1 MQTLIETRGL
11 RKQYGTVRAVD
22 GIDLHVPAGS
32 VYGFLGPNGSGKT
45 TTIRL
50 LLGLARPTAGGI
62 MLFGESARPGDPA
75 ALGRIGAL
83 VETPSYYP
91 HLSGRENLEILR
103 VLRRAAPA
111 AVPRALE
118 VVGLEHDAGRPV
130 KQYSLGMRQ
139 RLGLAMALLGAPD
152 LLVLDEPT
160 NGLDPAG
167 IHEIRALLRRLPAE
181 AGITVFVS
189 SHLLN
194 EVELIAT
201 HVGILCQGRLAFE
214 GTPAQLRAAY
224 PEQLAVKTDRPAEA
238 GALLARAGWPVT
250 GGNDRTLL
258 VPVAGEAD
266 AACITRELVRHGLA
280 VFALQPKRPS
290 LEDMFLNM
298 TNGE

>member
-1 MQTLIETRGL
+1 MQTLIETQGL

-22 GIDLHVPAGS
+22 GIDLHVAAGS

-45 TTIRL
+45 TTIRM
-50 LLGLARPTAGGI
+50 LLGLARPTAGRI
-62 MLFGESARPGDPA
+62 ALFGASVRPGDPA

-91 HLSGRENLEILR
+91 HLTGRENLEILR
-103 VLRRAAPA
+103 VLRRAAAA

-118 VVGLEHDAGRPV
+118 FVGLEHDAGRPV
-130 KQYSLGMRQ
+130 KEYSLGMRQ

-189 SHLLN
+189 SHLLS

-201 HVGILCQGRLAFE
+201 HVGILRQGRLAFE

-238 GALLARAGWPVT
+238 GALLARAGWPVA
-250 GGNDRTLL
+250 GGSDRTLL
-258 VPVAGEAD
+258 VPIAGEAD
-266 AACITRELVRHGLA
+266 AARITRELVRHGLA
-280 VFALQPKRPS
+280 VFALQPQRPS
-290 LEDMFLNM
+290 LEDMFLSM